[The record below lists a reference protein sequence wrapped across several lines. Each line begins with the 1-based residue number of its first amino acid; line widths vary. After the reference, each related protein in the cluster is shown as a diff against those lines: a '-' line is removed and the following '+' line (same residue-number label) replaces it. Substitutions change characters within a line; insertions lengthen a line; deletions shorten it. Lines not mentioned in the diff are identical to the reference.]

1 MALMSIE
8 EAKSRLQEY
17 NILLKYMDFLQ
28 SNGLTDC
35 GKGQIIGQT
44 SFLQEYIK
52 GERKEE
58 ATHKNTEERYKN
70 IDLLDHVRQG
80 DYEKRLTIETKNSI
94 DTRVKK
100 IDGIIQESSTGSNVF
115 KSGILKQVGNLIDR
129 AKDKTM
135 IQQRKDPEF
144 GTEPDE
150 RHIDNKIKTS
160 QLSSQSI
167 TNARISTT
175 KDKKQIQGES
185 EIEGQQEDESLFDKI
200 KKSTD
205 VDNWQWQ

>member
-1 MALMSIE
+1 MSIE
-8 EAKSRLQEY
+8 EARSRLQEY

-28 SNGLTDC
+28 SNGFTDY

-52 GERKEE
+52 EERKEG

-80 DYEKRLTIETKNSI
+80 DYEKRLTIENKNSI
-94 DTRVKK
+94 DTRVKE
-100 IDGIIQESSTGSNVF
+100 IDDTIQEGSTGSNVF
-115 KSGILKQVGNLIDR
+115 KSSILKQVGNLIDR

-144 GTEPDE
+144 RTEPDE
-150 RHIDNKIKTS
+150 QHIDKKIKIS
-160 QLSSQSI
+160 QLSSQL
-167 TNARISTT
+167 TNKARISTAEN
-175 KDKKQIQGES
+175 KKQTQGEP

-200 KKSTD
+200 NKSTD

>member
-1 MALMSIE
+1 MSIE
-8 EAKSRLQEY
+8 EARSRLQEY

-28 SNGLTDC
+28 SNGFTDY

-52 GERKEE
+52 EERKEG

-80 DYEKRLTIETKNSI
+80 DYEKRLTIENKNSI

-100 IDGIIQESSTGSNVF
+100 IDETIQEGSTGSNVF
-115 KSGILKQVGNLIDR
+115 KSSILKQVGNLIDR

-144 GTEPDE
+144 RTEPDE
-150 RHIDNKIKTS
+150 QHIDKKIKIS
-160 QLSSQSI
+160 QLSSQL
-167 TNARISTT
+167 TNKARISTAEN
-175 KDKKQIQGES
+175 KKQIQGEP
-185 EIEGQQEDESLFDKI
+185 EIEGQEEDESLFDKI
-200 KKSTD
+200 NKSTD

>member
-8 EAKSRLQEY
+8 EAKLRLQEY

-28 SNGLTDC
+28 SNGFTDC

-44 SFLQEYIK
+44 SFLQEYIQE
-52 GERKEE
+52 ERKEE

-70 IDLLDHVRQG
+70 IDLLAHVRQG

-100 IDGIIQESSTGSNVF
+100 IDGTIQESSTGSNVF

-150 RHIDNKIKTS
+150 QHIDKKINTS

-167 TNARISTT
+167 TNARIQT
-175 KDKKQIQGES
+175 KDKKQIQGEF

>member
-1 MALMSIE
+1 MSIE

-28 SNGLTDC
+28 SNGFTDC

-44 SFLQEYIK
+44 SFLQEYIQE
-52 GERKEE
+52 ERKEE
-58 ATHKNTEERYKN
+58 VTHKNTEERYKN
-70 IDLLDHVRQG
+70 IDLLGHVRQG

-100 IDGIIQESSTGSNVF
+100 IDGTIQESSTGSNVF
-115 KSGILKQVGNLIDR
+115 KSSILKQVGNLIDR

-150 RHIDNKIKTS
+150 QHIDKKINTS

-167 TNARISTT
+167 TNPRISQT

>member
-1 MALMSIE
+1 
-8 EAKSRLQEY
+8 
-17 NILLKYMDFLQ
+17 
-28 SNGLTDC
+28 
-35 GKGQIIGQT
+35 
-44 SFLQEYIK
+44 
-52 GERKEE
+52 
-58 ATHKNTEERYKN
+58 YKN
-70 IDLLDHVRQG
+70 IDLLGHVRQG

-100 IDGIIQESSTGSNVF
+100 IDGTIQEISTGSNVF
-115 KSGILKQVGNLIDR
+115 KTGILKQVGNLIDR

-150 RHIDNKIKTS
+150 QHIDKKINTS

-167 TNARISTT
+167 TNGRISQT

>member
-8 EAKSRLQEY
+8 EARSRLQEY

-28 SNGLTDC
+28 SNGFTDY

-52 GERKEE
+52 EGRKEG

-80 DYEKRLTIETKNSI
+80 DYDKRLTIETKNSI

-100 IDGIIQESSTGSNVF
+100 IEGTIQEGSTGSNVF
-115 KSGILKQVGNLIDR
+115 KSGILKQVG
-129 AKDKTM
+129 
-135 IQQRKDPEF
+135 
-144 GTEPDE
+144 
-150 RHIDNKIKTS
+150 
-160 QLSSQSI
+160 
-167 TNARISTT
+167 
-175 KDKKQIQGES
+175 
-185 EIEGQQEDESLFDKI
+185 
-200 KKSTD
+200 
-205 VDNWQWQ
+205 

>member
-1 MALMSIE
+1 MSIE
-8 EAKSRLQEY
+8 EARSRLQEY

-28 SNGLTDC
+28 SNGFTDY

-52 GERKEE
+52 EERKEG
-58 ATHKNTEERYKN
+58 AIHKSTEERYKN

-80 DYEKRLTIETKNSI
+80 DYDKRLTIETKNSI

-100 IDGIIQESSTGSNVF
+100 IDGTIQEGSTSSNAF

-135 IQQRKDPEF
+135 IQQRKDLEF

-150 RHIDNKIKTS
+150 QHIDKKIKMS
-160 QLSSQSI
+160 QLSSQL
-167 TNARISTT
+167 TNKARISTAEN
-175 KDKKQIQGES
+175 KKQIQGEP
-185 EIEGQQEDESLFDKI
+185 EIEGQEEDESLFDKI
-200 KKSTD
+200 NKSTD

>member
-8 EAKSRLQEY
+8 EARSRLQEY

-28 SNGLTDC
+28 SNGFTDY

-52 GERKEE
+52 EERKEG

-80 DYEKRLTIETKNSI
+80 DYEKRLTIENKNSI

-100 IDGIIQESSTGSNVF
+100 IDETIQEGSTGSNVF
-115 KSGILKQVGNLIDR
+115 KSSILKQVGNLIDR

-150 RHIDNKIKTS
+150 QHIDKKIKIS
-160 QLSSQSI
+160 QLSSQL
-167 TNARISTT
+167 TNKARISTAEN
-175 KDKKQIQGES
+175 KKQIQGEP
-185 EIEGQQEDESLFDKI
+185 EIEGQEEDESLFDKI
-200 KKSTD
+200 NKSTD